1 MELMT
6 SWEEKGFKIGFQ
18 QGFQEG
24 FRQGFQE
31 GRQEGLQEG
40 LQEGACELSLR
51 QLERRFGK
59 LSKRTQ
65 ASLKR
70 LSFEQ
75 LKSLADAL
83 LDFTDA
89 RALARSL
96 REHTSGN
103 GKTNRHQTKNPRHK
117 SVRQA
122 A

>member
-6 SWEEKGFKIGFQ
+6 KWEEKGFKNGFQ
-18 QGFQEG
+18 QGFLEGLREG
-24 FRQGFQE
+24 FRQGFQQ
-31 GRQEGLQEG
+31 GQQEG
-40 LQEGACELSLR
+40 LQEGACEPILR
-51 QLERRFGK
+51 QLERRLGK

-75 LKSLADAL
+75 LQSLAEVL
-83 LDFTDA
+83 FDFADA
-89 RALARSL
+89 RALAHWL
-96 REHTSGN
+96 REHAATN
-103 GKTNRHQTKNPRHK
+103 GKSNGHQSKNQRRK